1 GTRNENRISVVVKQA
16 PARANRSRERE
27 ARNPCFCRPRRLVC
41 RGTRRF
47 ARAGRRDGGNS
58 MGGLSIWHWIV
69 VIAVLLLLFGRGK
82 ISELMGDVAQGIK
95 AFKKGM
101 QEEDKTAE
109 SKNSEPAKTIEHQP
123 AETVAQTESRKAS

>member
-1 GTRNENRISVVVKQA
+1 
-16 PARANRSRERE
+16 
-27 ARNPCFCRPRRLVC
+27 
-41 RGTRRF
+41 
-47 ARAGRRDGGNS
+47 

-101 QEEDKTAE
+101 QEEDKTAGE
-109 SKNSEPAKTIEHQP
+109 GKTPEPGKTIEHQP
-123 AETVAQTESRKAS
+123 AETVTQTETRKAS

>member
-1 GTRNENRISVVVKQA
+1 
-16 PARANRSRERE
+16 
-27 ARNPCFCRPRRLVC
+27 
-41 RGTRRF
+41 
-47 ARAGRRDGGNS
+47 
-58 MGGLSIWHWIV
+58 MGSLSIWHWII
-69 VIAVLLLLFGRGK
+69 VIAVVLLLFGRGK

-109 SKNSEPAKTIEHQP
+109 NKSPEPGKTIEHQP

>member
-1 GTRNENRISVVVKQA
+1 
-16 PARANRSRERE
+16 
-27 ARNPCFCRPRRLVC
+27 
-41 RGTRRF
+41 
-47 ARAGRRDGGNS
+47 

-101 QEEDKTAE
+101 QEEDKSAE
-109 SKNSEPAKTIEHQP
+109 SKTPEPGKTIEHQP
-123 AETVAQTESRKAS
+123 AETVAQTETRKAS

>member
-1 GTRNENRISVVVKQA
+1 
-16 PARANRSRERE
+16 
-27 ARNPCFCRPRRLVC
+27 
-41 RGTRRF
+41 
-47 ARAGRRDGGNS
+47 

-101 QEEDKTAE
+101 QEEDKSAE
-109 SKNSEPAKTIEHQP
+109 SKTPEPGTTIEHQP
-123 AETVAQTESRKAS
+123 AETVAQTETRKAS